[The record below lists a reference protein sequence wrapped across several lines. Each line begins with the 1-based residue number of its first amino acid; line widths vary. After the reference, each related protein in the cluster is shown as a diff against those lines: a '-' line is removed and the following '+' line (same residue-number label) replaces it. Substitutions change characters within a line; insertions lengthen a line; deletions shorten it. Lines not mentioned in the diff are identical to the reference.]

1 MKYFIS
7 SAIISIGLISY
18 TNANAVVRYHQLQN
32 TQEVTIRIEQEIT
45 PKDLIEFKSAL
56 KQLDESKK
64 TLHMNSVVL
73 ESHGGS
79 GDTAKEIGNLIRA
92 RKLNTYLAS
101 DSECASACVHV
112 LISGVQRYAFGDV
125 RVHRATFMYDSDSD
139 DHVEKFIK
147 EAKKSNE
154 DYVRSMGI
162 SIMLADAMDSTVSW
176 SIRQLTEL
184 EKTQWQ
190 VFGFDT
196 LAEELYFNQ
205 TARERHISRNEFI
218 HIFKSN
224 YEDCLKE
231 ARDFKQTVF
240 DCAKSKNLK
249 QPSYLMQLMRWLDKK
264 LDSYIGTDIEN
275 LPFQDQVETLRKQI
289 RDGKLYKRYTTI
301 TEVKDLKSRNQELN
315 QIDAL
320 SIQKMEAANKWWVE
334 TDKNTLS
341 VLVLNPMDSNLKVVI
356 FELSTTDCKTDGGKK
371 RLLSLQ
377 LLANLEAK
385 NSAIYSGQLPFNYN
399 KAIGNGT
406 RCGLIK
412 AAFS

>member
-1 MKYFIS
+1 MRIQYFIS
-7 SAIISIGLISY
+7 SVIISIGFTSC
-18 TNANAVVRYHQLQN
+18 TNANAIVRYYQYQN

-45 PKDLIEFKSAL
+45 PKDLIEFKTAL

-79 GDTAKEIGNLIRA
+79 GDTAKEIGKLIRA

-101 DSECASACVHV
+101 DAECASACVHM

-125 RVHRATFMYDSDSD
+125 RVHRATFMYDSDKD

-184 EKTQWQ
+184 EKNQWQ
-190 VFGFDT
+190 VFGFDR

-205 TARERHISRNEFI
+205 TARDRYISRNEFI

-224 YEDCLKE
+224 YEDCLNE

-240 DCAKSKNLK
+240 DCTKSKSLK
-249 QPSYLMQLMRWLDKK
+249 PPSYLMQLMKWLDKK
-264 LDSYIGTDIEN
+264 LDSYIGTDLN
-275 LPFQDQVETLRKQI
+275 DLSFHDQVEALRKQI

-301 TEVKDLKSRNQELN
+301 TEVKDLKSSNQELK

-320 SIQKMEAANKWWVE
+320 SVQKMEAANKWWVE
-334 TDKNTLS
+334 NDTLS
-341 VLVLNPMDSNLKVVI
+341 VLVMNPIEANLKEVV

-371 RLLSLQ
+371 RLLTLP
-377 LLANLEAK
+377 LIANLAAYD
-385 NSAIYSGQLPFNYN
+385 NAIYSGQLPFNYN
-399 KAIGNGT
+399 KVIGIGT
-406 RCGLIK
+406 RCGVIK